1 MSDTFDTARLRQ
13 TVLAAWAA
21 SPARFREDANAE
33 EDFALGGYR
42 DRLVV
47 ELAQN
52 AADAAARAGISG
64 RLRLTL
70 RDGVLYAANTGA
82 PLDAGGVEGLCTLRV
97 SAKRDETGVV
107 GRFGVGFAAVVSVC
121 DEPLI
126 LSRAT
131 GGVRWSR
138 AETTELVAAEA
149 ALAAE
154 LKVRDGHV
162 PLLRLPFPVAAA
174 DAPEVPE
181 GFDTVVVLPMRD
193 EAAEIAVRRML
204 EETSPALPL
213 AMPALGAI
221 EIEVGGQVR
230 TVSAEG
236 WRVVES
242 SGRFTP
248 EQVAELFADRPTE
261 ERARPY
267 WLVRW
272 AVPVEGGP
280 GKDGGPRENR
290 GPGEPCPLPKDVLPV
305 VHAPTPSDEPLDL
318 PALLITTFP
327 MATDRRHVAPGP
339 LTDFLVERV
348 AEAYLDLLAA
358 LPRTPRL
365 LDLVPGLMG
374 RSELDAA
381 IRRAILR
388 RLPEVPLLP
397 ALSPPADAEEAGSGW
412 SAGRGPGDGGPA
424 RDLAGGGTD
433 GTGASAPWIV
443 SGRQASVVA
452 GPAEFLAKIAEMV
465 PGLLPAGWPYRS
477 PALTTL
483 GVRRVEIADV
493 VDMLSGEA
501 VEGKDPAWWRS
512 LYEVLP
518 ADDLEAIGAIPVPLA
533 DGRLVRG
540 PRGTLLL
547 SVPEPGDEDVSD
559 EERAAAARLLAGDA
573 DGASGGDGT
582 VDEAADGSADESA
595 DGSADEAAD
604 GARKAGRRARLDAAV
619 LAPLGLRIVH
629 ADAAHP
635 LLLRLG
641 AAEATP
647 RTVLEDPLTHA
658 AVSASID
665 SADPEPVAQAV
676 LTLVEAAGLTA
687 GEAPWLAELA
697 LRGADGEVY
706 AAGELLLRDGAMA
719 RIVDSDVPF
728 GVAAPDLVERYG
740 SRVLEAAGVLDGFA
754 TVSDADVVLDREE
767 CDHDLDLEDEWVDA
781 VLDLLPDYD
790 VPPVVREFVA
800 VRDLEYVADWPAAL
814 ALLSRPPLRAALQPA
829 RIVVD
834 GETIEVPS
842 YTSWWLSTHPV
853 LDGRVPT
860 SLRLTDADPLLFG
873 LYGDAPPAIDRA
885 ALSLIGVRTT
895 LPDLLASHG
904 GPDELLG
911 LLADP
916 AREVDR
922 AQLRAIWTA
931 IAALPPERVT
941 PPQTIRAVL
950 NGEIVVADAEDGTV
964 IGPDGSSAPGDEAS
978 VAPGAPVVV
987 EAPDLLALV
996 ASRPLVL
1003 APFDLAEALSEV
1015 LDLPLVGE
1023 LVSGEVTSSGVER
1036 PVPPQVRSLLPAA
1049 PPTYVEHERLL
1060 VDGHPVSWRFH
1071 EGVIHASGI
1080 EGLARGLAWASGQ
1093 WSDRL
1098 AVAAL
1103 LHNPSAVPLLLAEA
1117 DLDGSA

>member
-1 MSDTFDTARLRQ
+1 MSDTFDTARMRQ

-42 DRLVV
+42 DRLIV

-70 RDGVLYAANTGA
+70 RDGVLIAANTGA
-82 PLDAGGVEGLCTLRV
+82 PLDAGGVEGLATLRV

-126 LSRAT
+126 YSRET

-138 AETTELVAAEA
+138 AETAALVAAEP
-149 ALAAE
+149 ALAEE
-154 LKVRDGHV
+154 LQVRGGHV
-162 PLLRLPFPVAAA
+162 PLLRLPFPAVA
-174 DAPEVPE
+174 EVPD

-193 EAAEIAVRRML
+193 EAAEAAVRRML

-221 EIEVGGQVR
+221 EIEAGGQVR
-230 TVSAEG
+230 TVSADG
-236 WRVVES
+236 WKVVES

-272 AVPVEGGP
+272 AVPVG
-280 GKDGGPRENR
+280 DGDA
-290 GPGEPCPLPKDVLPV
+290 GEPCALPKDVLPV

-374 RSELDAA
+374 KSELDAA

-388 RLPEVPLLP
+388 RLPDVPLLP
-397 ALSPPADAEEAGSGW
+397 ALSPPADEEAGSTW
-412 SAGRGPGDGGPA
+412 SASGGP
-424 RDLAGGGTD
+424 RGGGMVPAGGG
-433 GTGASAPWIV
+433 GTAAPWVV
-443 SGRQASVVA
+443 SGRQASAVA
-452 GPAEFLAKIAEMV
+452 GPAEFLAMIAEFV
-465 PGLLPAGWPYRS
+465 PGLLPADWPYRS

-483 GVRRVEIADV
+483 GVKRVELADV

-501 VEGKDPAWWRS
+501 VEDKDPAWWRA
-512 LYEVLP
+512 LYDVLP
-518 ADDLEAIGAIPVPLA
+518 ADDREAIGAIPVPLA

-547 SVPEPGDEDVSD
+547 SVDEPGRPGEDAD
-559 EERAAAARLLAGDA
+559 DADKAAAARLL
-573 DGASGGDGT
+573 GDGGEG
-582 VDEAADGSADESA
+582 EA
-595 DGSADEAAD
+595 
-604 GARKAGRRARLDAAV
+604 RRRPRLDAAV

-658 AVSASID
+658 AVAESID

-676 LTLVEAAGLTA
+676 LTLVEAAGLSA

-697 LRGADGEVY
+697 LRGADGEIY
-706 AAGELLLRDGAMA
+706 AAGELLLGDGAMA
-719 RIVDSDVPF
+719 KIVESDTPF

-754 TVSDADVVLDREE
+754 TVTDADVVLDRDE

-781 VLDLLPDYD
+781 VLALLPEHD

-800 VRDLEYVADWPAAL
+800 VRDLEYVADWPSAL
-814 ALLSRPPLRAALQPA
+814 RLLSQPPLRAALQPA

-834 GETIEVPS
+834 GETVEVPS

-853 LDGRVPT
+853 LDGRLPT
-860 SLRLTDADPLLFG
+860 SLRLPDADPLLFG
-873 LYGDAPPAIDRA
+873 LYGDAPPAVDRA
-885 ALSLIGVRTT
+885 ALALIGVRTT
-895 LPDLLASHG
+895 LPELLASHG

-916 AREVDR
+916 ELEVDR
-922 AQLRAIWTA
+922 AQLRALWTA
-931 IAALPPERVT
+931 LAAVPPERVT
-941 PPQTIRAVL
+941 PPQAIRAVL
-950 NGEIVVADAEDGTV
+950 NGEIVVADAEDGAV
-964 IGPDGSSAPGDEAS
+964 LGPDGPVAESG
-978 VAPGAPVVV
+978 APGAPVVV
-987 EAPDLLALV
+987 EAPDLLPLV
-996 ASRPLVL
+996 SSRPLVL

-1015 LDLPLVGE
+1015 LDLPLAGE
-1023 LVSGEVTSSGVER
+1023 LVTGEITSTGAER

-1060 VDGHPVSWRFH
+1060 VDGRPVSWRFH

-1080 EGLARGLAWASGQ
+1080 EGLARGLAWANGQ

-1103 LHNPSAVPLLLAEA
+1103 LHNPSDVPLLLAEA